1 MWLPCLPF
9 KHNIAGNMTI
19 ILDTN
24 VLVAAVR
31 SPTGAAAEIMR
42 RILQGK
48 IKTVASVPLFMEY
61 EAVLLRPVHLK
72 AARVSAEDVN
82 NLLDVLA
89 GVVVPVEVFYLWR
102 PQLKDAN
109 DDMVL
114 EAAVSGQAD
123 AVVTFNIRDFL
134 PSAEK
139 FNLKVMTPSDF
150 LKELRD
156 GNH

>member
-1 MWLPCLPF
+1 
-9 KHNIAGNMTI
+9 MTI

-31 SPTGAAAEIMR
+31 SPPGAAAEIMR
-42 RILQGK
+42 RILQGE

-61 EAVLLRPVHLK
+61 EVVLLRPVHLK
-72 AARVSAEDVN
+72 AARVSAADVN

-109 DDMVL
+109 DNMVL
-114 EAAVSGQAD
+114 EAAVSGQTD
-123 AVVTFNIRDFL
+123 AIVTFNTRDFL

-139 FNLKVMTPSDF
+139 FHIRVMKPNDF

>member
-1 MWLPCLPF
+1 M
-9 KHNIAGNMTI
+9 II

-42 RILQGK
+42 RILQGE

-61 EAVLLRPVHLK
+61 EAVLLGPVHLK
-72 AARVSAEDVN
+72 AARVSAADVN

>member
-1 MWLPCLPF
+1 MILV
-9 KHNIAGNMTI
+9 
-19 ILDTN
+19 LDTN

-31 SPTGAAAEIMR
+31 SPSGAAAEIMR
-42 RILQGK
+42 RVLQGE

-61 EAVLLRPVHLK
+61 EAVLLRPIHLK
-72 AARVSAEDVN
+72 TAQVSSADIG

-89 GVVVPVEVFYLWR
+89 GVVVPAEIFYLWR

-114 EAAVSGQAD
+114 EAAMSGQAD
-123 AVVTFNIRDFL
+123 VIVTFNIKDFL
-134 PSAEK
+134 SVAEK
-139 FNLKVMTPSDF
+139 FNLRVMKPSDF

-156 GNH
+156 GSH

>member
-1 MWLPCLPF
+1 
-9 KHNIAGNMTI
+9 MTI

-24 VLVAAVR
+24 VLVAALR
-31 SPTGAAAEIMR
+31 SPVGAAAEIMR
-42 RILQGK
+42 RVLRGEMQV
-48 IKTVASVPLFMEY
+48 VASVPLFMEY
-61 EAVLLRPVHLK
+61 EAVLLRPAHLK
-72 AARVSAEDVN
+72 VARISSADVN
-82 NLLDVLA
+82 NFLDVLA

-123 AVVTFNIRDFL
+123 VIVTFNIRDFL
-134 PSAEK
+134 PSAK
-139 FNLKVMTPSDF
+139 NFHIQVSKPSDF

-156 GNH
+156 GNHE

>member
-1 MWLPCLPF
+1 M
-9 KHNIAGNMTI
+9 IS

-31 SPTGAAAEIMR
+31 SPGGAAAEIMR
-42 RILQGK
+42 RILRGD
-48 IKTVASVPLFMEY
+48 IKTVASVPLFVEY
-61 EAVLLRPVHLK
+61 EAVLLRPIHLK
-72 AARVSAEDVN
+72 AAQVSSKDVR

-89 GVVVPVEVFYLWR
+89 GVVVQVEVFYLWR

-123 AVVTFNIRDFL
+123 VIVTFNTRDFVPL
-134 PSAEK
+134 AEH
-139 FNLKVMTPSDF
+139 FHLRVMKPSDF

>member
-1 MWLPCLPF
+1 
-9 KHNIAGNMTI
+9 MTI

-42 RILQGK
+42 RILRGK

-114 EAAVSGQAD
+114 EAGVSGQAD
-123 AVVTFNIRDFL
+123 AIVTFNIRDFL

-150 LKELRD
+150 IKELRD

>member
-1 MWLPCLPF
+1 MPF
-9 KHNIAGNMTI
+9 KNNIAGNMTI

-31 SPTGAAAEIMR
+31 SHSGASAEIMR
-42 RILQGK
+42 RILLGE
-48 IKTVASVPLFMEY
+48 IKMVASVPLFIEY

-72 AARVSAEDVN
+72 AAQVLPADVS

-109 DDMVL
+109 DEMVL
-114 EAAVSGQAD
+114 EAAVNGQV
-123 AVVTFNIRDFL
+123 AVIVTFNTKDFL

-139 FNLKVMTPSDF
+139 FHLRVMKPNEF

>member
-1 MWLPCLPF
+1 M
-9 KHNIAGNMTI
+9 
-19 ILDTN
+19 D
-24 VLVAAVR
+24 
-31 SPTGAAAEIMR
+31 
-42 RILQGK
+42 
-48 IKTVASVPLFMEY
+48 
-61 EAVLLRPVHLK
+61 
-72 AARVSAEDVN
+72 

-123 AVVTFNIRDFL
+123 VVLTFNIRDFL

>member
-1 MWLPCLPF
+1 
-9 KHNIAGNMTI
+9 MTI

-31 SPTGAAAEIMR
+31 SPGGAAAEIMR

-72 AARVSAEDVN
+72 AARVSSADVS

-89 GVVVPVEVFYLWR
+89 GVVVPIEVFYLWR

-123 AVVTFNIRDFL
+123 AIVTFNTRDFL

-139 FNLKVMTPSDF
+139 FHLKVITPGDF

-156 GNH
+156 GNY

>member
-1 MWLPCLPF
+1 M
-9 KHNIAGNMTI
+9 I
-19 ILDTN
+19 ITLDTN

-42 RILQGK
+42 RILQGEV
-48 IKTVASVPLFMEY
+48 KTVASVPLFMEY

-72 AARVSAEDVN
+72 AARVSAADVN

>member
-1 MWLPCLPF
+1 M
-9 KHNIAGNMTI
+9 KI

-31 SPTGAAAEIMR
+31 SPSGAAAEIMR